1 MDRHAMG
8 LIFMIDW
15 DTFCD
20 LAGILGIWI
29 FIFAVGFRVREGDSD
44 KLKLAKSLMRT
55 TFTVTLVLVVL
66 MTAWV
71 LYVVK
76 TR

>member
-1 MDRHAMG
+1 
-8 LIFMIDW
+8 MIDW

-20 LAGILGIWI
+20 LAGILGVWI
-29 FIFAVGFRVREGDSD
+29 AVMAIGMRERKDDSD

-66 MTAWV
+66 MAAWV
-71 LYVVK
+71 LYVEK

>member
-1 MDRHAMG
+1 
-8 LIFMIDW
+8 MIDW

-20 LAGILGIWI
+20 LAGIVGVWI
-29 FIFAVGFRVREGDSD
+29 AVMAIGMRERKDDSD

-66 MTAWV
+66 MAAWV
-71 LYVVK
+71 LYVEK